1 MPPVPN
7 FRMPRRFLALFAVV
21 ALVAGG
27 GLFARQSDAKPDA
40 SETKI
45 RLLSEALRARDSG
58 NLADARAKLEELL
71 KLTPGDATVTRLL
84 ATLGQA
90 PETKVM
96 VSGGVVTPPNEAE
109 QLAAEEEKKLNHTLA
124 TARENIRAAR
134 GLAAEQQFSAALDQL
149 AQTRRS
155 LVENP
160 ATQATLTEID
170 VASAEI
176 TRARDEHLAAV
187 AAAAVKTSAI
197 AAAPK
202 SELLKT
208 ETPAPRKGEKKTTV
222 AAPPAAPAPVAVA
235 SAAESEVQALIKRG
249 RSQYVAGDP
258 SAAAQTFARVL
269 ELEPGNADAGK
280 FMQRIAADTVD
291 RNVDRTQTSAQ
302 LLNEVARAWQRPGVY
317 KEPPPGAALGDGPSP
332 LIEKLNQIVLPSVNF
347 SGMELGRVMTTLSVV
362 SEEFDRSGT
371 TPKGVNIVLLD
382 PTGANPVV
390 NNINLRNLSLKR
402 VLDLVT
408 QSVGYQYEVQADAVI
423 VRSGG
428 EQTTLDTQFFPVSR
442 STVLRMTG
450 RGAEVNGAK
459 DPITNS
465 LAGGAKVGGGASA
478 TVEGEGQSIRN
489 FLQLAGVSFEG
500 TPGSTLAFDG
510 SQLIVTQTGRN
521 LERIRNILARYSD
534 VRQVEIEAKFMEV
547 QDGALEELGVNWNIG
562 KKATQH
568 SGASVTNY
576 STSNRSLAGAFTN
589 TIAGTTGAINR
600 GEIAGVTQ
608 TSVSSSSSF
617 KRDTANTF
625 DIEGAS
631 SSSTTTTTSPP
642 TTALNVPIINNAP
655 SIPGTNNLG
664 VGANPL
670 ATITG
675 ILGEFNVSAVIRAL
689 SQRSGT
695 ELLSAPKLTVLSGNP
710 ATITVAQE
718 LRYPQSY
725 GQVQSQVGT
734 GSASGGGSAGVT
746 ITAGTPQEFTTRNIG
761 VELKVTPTVEE
772 DDYSISLDL
781 NPKVTEFE
789 GFVEYGGQSVAVS
802 GSTTVTVPSGFY
814 QPIFAVRELSTKV
827 TIWDGATLVMGGLT
841 REDTRKTNDKV
852 PVVGNIPVLGR
863 LFRSNGE
870 SAQKRNLLIF
880 VTANLVSPGGS
891 LKKQAVRGAPVGTI
905 FQNPTIVTPAGAAG
919 REAKK

>member
-1 MPPVPN
+1 
-7 FRMPRRFLALFAVV
+7 MPRRFLVLFAAV
-21 ALVAGG
+21 ALLAGG
-27 GLFARQSDAKPDA
+27 GLIARQSDTKPDA

-45 RLLSEALRARDSG
+45 RLLSDALRARDSG
-58 NLADARAKLEELL
+58 NIAEARAKLEELA

-84 ATLGQA
+84 ATLGQVA
-90 PETKVM
+90 ETKVM

-109 QLAAEEEKKLNHTLA
+109 LLAAEEEKKLDQTLA
-124 TARENIRAAR
+124 AAHESVRVAR
-134 GLAAEQQFSAALDQL
+134 GLATDQQFSAALDKL
-149 AQTRRS
+149 AQARRS
-155 LVENP
+155 LAENP

-170 VASAEI
+170 VAGAEI

-187 AAAAVKTSAI
+187 AAAAAKKPVT

-202 SELLKT
+202 SEPAQP
-208 ETPAPRKGEKKTTV
+208 ETPAPE
-222 AAPPAAPAPVAVA
+222 PAPTPRKAAKKVVVA
-235 SAAESEVQALIKRG
+235 SAPAAEPVPDTEVQALVKRG
-249 RSQYVAGDP
+249 RSQYLAGDP

-269 ELEPGNADAGK
+269 ELEPGNADAEN
-280 FMQRIAADTVD
+280 FMRRIAADTVD

-332 LIEKLNQIVLPSVNF
+332 LLEKLNKIVLPSVNF

-362 SEEFDRSGT
+362 SEEFDQSGT
-371 TPKGVNIVLLD
+371 APKGVNIVLLD

-450 RGAEVNGAK
+450 RGGEVNGGGGS
-459 DPITNS
+459 DP
-465 LAGGAKVGGGASA
+465 LAGGAKTAA
-478 TVEGEGQSIRN
+478 TSSSSNVEGEGQSIRN

-576 STSNRSLAGAFTN
+576 TTSNRSLESAFTN
-589 TIAGTTGAINR
+589 
-600 GEIAGVTQ
+600 
-608 TSVSSSSSF
+608 SVSTTQGQISRPSSPGVY
-617 KRDTANTF
+617 RD
-625 DIEGAS
+625 
-631 SSSTTTTTSPP
+631 
-642 TTALNVPIINNAP
+642 NNANGVFDDGDTLISEP
-655 SIPGTNNLG
+655 TDGINLPIQNGAPAIPGTNNLG
-664 VGANPL
+664 KGANAL
-670 ATITG
+670 AAITG
-675 ILGEFNVSAVIRAL
+675 ILGEFNVNAVIRAL

-814 QPIFAVRELSTKV
+814 QPIFAVRELTTKV

-852 PVVGNIPVLGR
+852 PVIGNLPVLGR